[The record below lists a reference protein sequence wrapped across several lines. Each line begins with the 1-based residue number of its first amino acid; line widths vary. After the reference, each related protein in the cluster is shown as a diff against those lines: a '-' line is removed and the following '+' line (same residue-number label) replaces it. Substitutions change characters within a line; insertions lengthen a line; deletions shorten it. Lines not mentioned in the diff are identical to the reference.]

1 MIATASL
8 AAVLG
13 VAIGLSLGALGG
25 GGSIL
30 TVPALVYVLGVSP
43 RHATDASLLIVGL
56 SALIGMWGHHRA
68 GRVRWGVGTSVG
80 VVSVLGSLVGTALNR
95 RIDPN
100 LLLAL
105 FAALM
110 FVVAALMIRRDR
122 RAMAPRGEAPG
133 LEPPTAPA
141 GGGLALATRTR
152 PAGTR
157 TRPALVV
164 AVGVV
169 VGFLTGFLGV
179 GGGFVIVP
187 SLVLALDFDLA
198 EAVGTSLLIIAMSS
212 ALAILERHA
221 VSGVPGSVLASFSVS
236 AMVAALVGNQVAGR
250 VSARRLNQGF
260 VVLVIVVACYV
271 AIRSGLALA

>member
-1 MIATASL
+1 MIATVLVAG
-8 AAVLG
+8 VLG

-30 TVPALVYVLGVSP
+30 TVPALVYVLGVSA

-56 SALIGMWGHHRA
+56 SALIGMWGHHLA
-68 GRVRWGVGTSVG
+68 GRVRWGVGLSVG
-80 VVSVLGSLVGTALNR
+80 VVSVVGSIAGTALNR

-105 FAALM
+105 FALLM
-110 FVVAALMIRRDR
+110 FVVAGLMIRRGRRGPVSPR
-122 RAMAPRGEAPG
+122 RAVEAGPELDG
-133 LEPPTAPA
+133 TV
-141 GGGLALATRTR
+141 GSLALVTRARPSVRTR
-152 PAGTR
+152 PGM
-157 TRPALVV
+157 V
-164 AVGVV
+164 AVVGVV

-187 SLVLALDFDLA
+187 SLVLALGFDLA

-212 ALAILERHA
+212 ALAILERHGVHG
-221 VSGVPGSVLASFSVS
+221 VSWSVLTSFSVS
-236 AMVAALVGNQVAGR
+236 AMVAALVGNQVASR

-260 VVLVIVVACYV
+260 IVLVIAVACYV
-271 AIRSGLALA
+271 AIRSGIALA

>member
-1 MIATASL
+1 MMATASL
-8 AAVLG
+8 AAALG

-30 TVPALVYVLGVSP
+30 TVPALVYALGVSP

-80 VVSVLGSLVGTALNR
+80 VVSVLGSIVGTALNR

-122 RAMAPRGEAPG
+122 RAAAPRGAALG
-133 LEPPTAPA
+133 VEPATPS
-141 GGGLALATRTR
+141 GGGLDVATRTR

-187 SLVLALDFDLA
+187 SLVLALGFDLA

-212 ALAILERHA
+212 ALAILERHG

-236 AMVAALVGNQVAGR
+236 AMIAALAGNQVAGR

-260 VVLVIVVACYV
+260 VVLVIAVACYV